1 MGQVL
6 AYKALSLLVIYED
19 LAYVFPFIAI
29 LSYEKVAAFL
39 LTGIISWVSN
49 ISICFGSDHAQ
60 VVVI

>member
-29 LSYEKVAAFL
+29 LSYEKVTAFL

-49 ISICFGSDHAQ
+49 ISICLGTDHAQ